1 MNHLQKS
8 INWNKYYDEQDEE
21 KYYFKPPIYYAKVV
35 KVYSGDHI
43 TVTTKIPFFYE
54 TIDSAPFYY
63 FNLYLDGI
71 SCCQMVSINK
81 KVDQPKLAKDAL
93 HKWIY
98 GKIIEIE
105 GITSDKQGRLYAT
118 VFIDKININN
128 WLITNNYAI
137 PCINGNKRRN
147 TISNSLTEKNN
158 FLPIIP
164 TIDLKLEKSISRCI
178 SNNSIITP
186 YKNDNNTIDNNT
198 IDNNTIDNNTI
209 DNTIIYKPNYI
220 NKTNSSNSLIQS
232 DCFLTHNWGE
242 KNINHEKV
250 KLVNN
255 ALKNRGLNTW
265 FDENQLTG
273 NIRFK
278 MAEGIDNTKCAIVFI
293 TREYRDKVNGIDM
306 KDNCKYE
313 FSYAVNQ
320 LGPQNMI
327 PVIMDQEMKDQ
338 KKWKGELGA
347 ALGSMMYL
355 DLTCEKELELE
366 KKYDE
371 LCKRVKHII
380 YKQER
385 RNSFKNF
392 PIPTVY
398 LK

>member
-1 MNHLQKS
+1 MIHLQKT
-8 INWNKYYDEQDEE
+8 INWNKYDEPNEE
-21 KYYFKPPIYYAKVV
+21 KYNFIPTIYYAKVV

-43 TVTTKIPFFYE
+43 TVVTKIPLFNE

-71 SCCQMVSINK
+71 SCSKMVSLK
-81 KVDQPKLAKDAL
+81 KNIDHQKLAKDAL
-93 HKWIY
+93 YKWIY

-105 GITSDKQGRLYAT
+105 SITTDKQGRLYAII
-118 VFIDKININN
+118 FIDKININN
-128 WLITNNYAI
+128 WLITNNHAI

-147 TISNSLTEKNN
+147 TISNSLNEKNH
-158 FLPIIP
+158 FLPTI
-164 TIDLKLEKSISRCI
+164 TNIDLKLENSISRCI
-178 SNNSIITP
+178 SNHSLSNM
-186 YKNDNNTIDNNT
+186 NNLNR
-198 IDNNTIDNNTI
+198 
-209 DNTIIYKPNYI
+209 PSS
-220 NKTNSSNSLIQS
+220 NSSNSLIQTH
-232 DCFLTHNWGE
+232 CFLTHNWGE

-250 KLVNN
+250 KLVNY
-255 ALKNRGLNTW
+255 ALKYRGLNTW
-265 FDENQLTG
+265 FDENQLSG

-293 TREYRDKVNGIDM
+293 TKEYRDKVNGIDM

-327 PVIMDQEMKDQ
+327 PVIMDHDLKDQ

-347 ALGSMMYL
+347 ALGCMMYI
-355 DLTCEKELELE
+355 DLTCETELELE
-366 KKYDE
+366 QKYDE
-371 LCKRVKHII
+371 LCKRIKHII

-385 RNSFKNF
+385 KNSFKNF
-392 PIPTVY
+392 PIPTAH